1 MAPKP
6 EIPDPSKTMDQPIED
21 ADTPQIIIPHEESED
36 SDNDN
41 PDEEVEFGPM
51 TGYQLLPQENNN
63 YDDNQD
69 EEDDDDDGLSMQEK
83 IAALMQQSQGAL
95 EEWNISD
102 STKSLVD
109 ESKATQAKQE
119 ADEQAEIWKTGEKVR
134 DINVDTEKV
143 EKIKSVMANIKL
155 PGTIPQWA
163 MEGKDV
169 AWKDKLLEKVNTK
182 KL

>member
-1 MAPKP
+1 
-6 EIPDPSKTMDQPIED
+6 MDQPIEES
-21 ADTPQIIIPHEESED
+21 DTPQIIIPHEESED
-36 SDNDN
+36 SDNQDQ
-41 PDEEVEFGPM
+41 EQELEFGPM

-63 YDDNQD
+63 YDDNREED
-69 EEDDDDDGLSMQEK
+69 EEDDDEDPWKDPSDDDGLSIQEK
-83 IAALMQQSQGAL
+83 IAALMKASEGAL

-109 ESKATQAKQE
+109 ESKASQGKQE
-119 ADEQAEIWKTGEKVR
+119 ADEQAKIWKATAEVR
-134 DINVDTEKV
+134 NIDLDNEKV

-163 MEGKDV
+163 MEGRDV
-169 AWKDKLLEKVNTK
+169 VWKDKLLEKVNTK